1 MVQLDAEKD
10 ADCRG
15 TPQDSVYRYG
25 RRLLSRADLLVMAHR
40 DRIVHIVCVIYIVH
54 DETEGESATT
64 LVIDFGLPVYGISE
78 MRRFNEMC
86 QLK

>member
-1 MVQLDAEKD
+1 
-10 ADCRG
+10 
-15 TPQDSVYRYG
+15 
-25 RRLLSRADLLVMAHR
+25 MAHR